1 MIDAVK
7 ENLCI
12 NRVVGNKSFQIII
25 EGDSI
30 IPDTKPDILK
40 DILATGNVCV
50 YKKEILDGKIRLDGN
65 IDIYLMYLA
74 DTAENQVRA
83 FNSNLNFTEILDF
96 PGVESGMTLDETVC
110 IKNIECDVLNGR
122 KVSFRVTLTVD
133 AKVFLNENEE
143 MIKEINGIDDI
154 QEQITSF
161 QMNSLVGQNVTRAS
175 AKETVAINSEDNLQE
190 ILSADFNIMNKDT
203 KISYNK
209 VLSKAD
215 INVRIIYLTDSGV
228 IRKTEETIPIMG
240 FIDIAGISEDDICDV
255 KYKVKNVLIKP
266 NQGEP
271 SINVEIEVEMF
282 CRVFENKEISVIQD
296 MYSPSRNI
304 EFNQNKVS
312 TMVNMQNT
320 RNVINIREKVK
331 LDDIEHS
338 KICDAT
344 ARAVINNKE
353 ISKDMVRYEGDLNL
367 RFILLNEEET
377 NTTAQNVTIPFSFN
391 QEINGLNQDSR
402 VDIEI
407 SPILQEFVKD
417 NMEVSAKIDLE
428 ANTNSYD
435 IGNINIIDG
444 IEEVEREED
453 NPYSM
458 VIYFVKPGDTL
469 WKIAKK
475 YKSTVE
481 DIARINDIENPEKIS
496 VGEKLFIP
504 KTSKCNCRNDL
515 VFNA

>member
-1 MIDAVK
+1 MVDAVK

-12 NRVVGNKSFQIII
+12 NKVVGNKSFQIII

-50 YKKEILDGKIRLDGN
+50 YKKEVLDGKIRLDGN
-65 IDIYLMYLA
+65 INIYLMYLV
-74 DTAENQVRA
+74 DSAEEQVRA
-83 FNSNLNFTEILDF
+83 FNSNIDFTEILDF
-96 PGVESGMTLDETVC
+96 PGVESKMILDETVC
-110 IKNIECDVLNGR
+110 IKNIECNVLNGR

-133 AKVFLNENEE
+133 AKVFINENEE
-143 MIKEINGIDDI
+143 MIREINGIDDI
-154 QEQITSF
+154 QKQVSSLQI
-161 QMNSLVGQNVTRAS
+161 NSLVGQNVTKAS
-175 AKETVAINSEDNLQE
+175 AKETIAINAEDNLQE
-190 ILSADFNIMNKDT
+190 IFSVYYNITNKDT

-215 INVRIIYLTDSGV
+215 INVKIIYLTESGV
-228 IRKTEETIPIMG
+228 IKKAEETIPIMG

-255 KYKVKNVLIKP
+255 KYKVKNVLVKP

-296 MYSPSRNI
+296 MYSPSRNL

-320 RNVINIREKVK
+320 RNDVNIREKIK
-331 LDDIEHS
+331 LDDIEYS
-338 KICDAT
+338 KICDASVT
-344 ARAVINNKE
+344 AVINDKD
-353 ISKDMVRYEGDLNL
+353 ISKDMVRYNGDLNVN
-367 RFILLNEEET
+367 FVLLNEDET
-377 NTTAQNVTIPFSFN
+377 STRMQNVTIPFSFN
-391 QEINGLNQDSR
+391 QEINGLNKDSR
-402 VDIEI
+402 VDLEI
-407 SPILQEFVKD
+407 SPISQEFVKD

-428 ANTNSYD
+428 ANTNSYN
-435 IGNINIIDG
+435 IENINIIDG
-444 IEEVEREED
+444 IEEVEGGEN

-481 DIARINDIENPEKIS
+481 DIARINNIENPEKIS
-496 VGEKLFIP
+496 PAQKLFIP
-504 KTSKCNCRNDL
+504 RSSKCNNNKL